1 MARLD
6 LEGGAI
12 DHYQFPAQ
20 VFASEAPMVP
30 RPGATREDDGWVV
43 TFVADLATDTSEC
56 QIFAAD
62 RVSAG
67 PIARVRLPERICS
80 GTHACWADRA
90 ALDA

>member
-1 MARLD
+1 MTAPRGWFLFDGVARLD

-43 TFVADLATDTSEC
+43 TFVADSRPTPA
-56 QIFAAD
+56 
-62 RVSAG
+62 SARSSP
-67 PIARVRLPERICS
+67 PIA
-80 GTHACWADRA
+80 
-90 ALDA
+90 